1 MIGCNGLDSG
11 FIAPKCRAI
20 RTCSSVSSVLTN
32 RARAGS
38 TNFELFINVYPRL
51 LPAPRRRVYEY
62 LPRRGGGARVAAAG
76 TRTEYAMMPL
86 MEQSY
91 CQRGDGPVSLR
102 ATASVETVP

>member
-1 MIGCNGLDSG
+1 MIGSNGLDSG

-38 TNFELFINVYPRL
+38 TNFELYIPGAGTGGAAARIRIRTGGG
-51 LPAPRRRVYEY
+51 RRRV
-62 LPRRGGGARVAAAG
+62 VAAG
-76 TRTEYAMMPL
+76 TYRRYAMMPL

-91 CQRGDGPVSLR
+91 CQRGDGPI
-102 ATASVETVP
+102 P